1 MSRVRAADRLRD
13 AAAAAF
19 LIVGAALYLYAGA
32 RIRDMAAGNLAPPP
46 GSTHIQE
53 TDRRMG
59 PLTTISRAGLGL
71 VAVGIGIGV
80 WSFLRHRSSTPP
92 QA

>member
-13 AAAAAF
+13 AAAATF

-32 RIRDMAAGNLAPPP
+32 QMRGMAAGELTPPP

-59 PLTTISRAGLGL
+59 PLTTVSRVGLGL
-71 VAVGIGIGV
+71 VVVGIGIGI
-80 WSFLRHRSSTPP
+80 WSFLRHRSSTSS